1 MKNTSSVSDLK
12 FFREATFNI
21 CGSLNIASALSSS
34 LTYLRKTMPAFG
46 ISIHQY
52 DRGLNA
58 FRVLAIASSAGAHE
72 VDLIFGLPPELK
84 NFAEWREESN
94 TKLIGTPED
103 DPVAQR
109 LIEIVHPYFQ
119 DHKLSLLALRLEL
132 RGTRR
137 VADVCLYAKG
147 FNRYNTTHARLFG
160 MLNEPFAIAIA
171 NFLTHRKLRIA
182 KEQLS
187 DDNRYLRKEMMQL
200 TGHEII
206 GVSSELRK
214 VVEMV
219 HHVAPMDTPVLLTGE
234 TGAGKEV
241 VANAIQQNSGR
252 KQGPFVKVNCG
263 ALPESL
269 LDSELFGHEKGAFTG
284 ATQRRRGRFELA
296 NDGTI
301 FLDEIGEMPPSVQ
314 VRLLRVLQD
323 GSFERV
329 GGMEPVMANIRVI
342 AATHRDIP
350 GLIQKGRF
358 RQDLYFRL
366 NVFPIHIPPL
376 RERKEDIPTLAH
388 YFLERKCREMNRFP
402 VVSLAERAMD
412 RLLAYDWPGNVRE
425 LENIIERSLIL
436 HRSGP
441 LSLLPLDMSQSKSP
455 DILDPSSSSKIL
467 ALDEAMAAH
476 IKKALKASRGKV
488 QGPGGA
494 AEILRVN
501 PNTLR
506 KRMSKLG
513 VPYGRNLSHY
523 LTQSK
528 DR

>member
-1 MKNTSSVSDLK
+1 MKNASTVSDLE

-21 CGSLNIASALSSS
+21 CGSLNIESALGAS
-34 LTYLRKTMPAFG
+34 LAFLRKTMPAFG

-58 FRVLAIASSAGAHE
+58 FKMLAIASPEGAHE
-72 VDLIFGLPPELK
+72 VNLIFGLPPELK
-84 NFAEWREESN
+84 DFAEWQEESN
-94 TKLIGTPED
+94 IKLIGGPKD
-103 DPVAQR
+103 DPVAKR
-109 LIEIVHPYFQ
+109 LIEIAYPYFQ
-119 DHKLSLLALRLEL
+119 DYNLSVLALRLDV

-147 FNRYNTTHARLFG
+147 FNQYNAVHARLFG

-171 NFLTHRKLRIA
+171 NFLAHRKLRLT
-182 KEQLS
+182 KEQLA

-200 TGHEII
+200 TGRELI
-206 GVSSELRK
+206 GVSSGLRK

-234 TGAGKEV
+234 TGVGKEV

-252 KQGPFVKVNCG
+252 EQGPFVKVNCG
-263 ALPESL
+263 AIPESL

-323 GSFERV
+323 GSFERL
-329 GGMEPVMANIRVI
+329 GGMEPITANIRVI

-350 GLIQKGRF
+350 GLIENGQF

-376 RERKEDIPTLAH
+376 RDRKEDILTLTH
-388 YFLERKCREMNRFP
+388 YFLERKCREMNRLP
-402 VVSLAERAMD
+402 VVSLSERAMD

-425 LENIIERSLIL
+425 LENIVERSLIL

-441 LSLLPLDMSQSKSP
+441 LSLLPLDMSQSSSL
-455 DILDPSSSSKIL
+455 DISDPSSSSKIL
-467 ALDEAMAAH
+467 TLDVAMAAH
-476 IKKALKASRGKV
+476 IKRALNASRGKV

-506 KRMSKLG
+506 KRMTKLG

-523 LTQSK
+523 SSK
-528 DR
+528 SMD